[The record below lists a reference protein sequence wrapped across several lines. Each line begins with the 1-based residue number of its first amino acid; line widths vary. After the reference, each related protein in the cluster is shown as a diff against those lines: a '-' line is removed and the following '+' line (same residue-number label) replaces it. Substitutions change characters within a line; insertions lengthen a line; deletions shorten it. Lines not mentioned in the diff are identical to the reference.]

1 MGRLG
6 GGHERAG
13 GYNCGR
19 WKSMLHC
26 YVKSVQCI
34 ITRVEKVNAHIDGH
48 VLATLLT
55 RVGRDRGP

>member
-1 MGRLG
+1 
-6 GGHERAG
+6 
-13 GYNCGR
+13 
-19 WKSMLHC
+19 MLHC